1 MRRSRTTLA
10 LMTAIAS
17 TLAAGTTLASAAPA
31 AGEDG
36 ADTFNVAAGTTVRGT
51 NSGVVTISGTTA
63 AGTLTITCTVST
75 FSGKTGTTLKI
86 GIAPPVFGDAAAPPC
101 TDNFG
106 QTDTFASNSVNGKW
120 SVTEK
125 DFTNNGAGDEGLPEP
140 NATGDKMVMTIPKAG
155 LVDTNSFA
163 AGCTATLAPSAAI
176 HITGKY
182 NDAGTLTITKASVP
196 IATSAACPVQAT
208 SATVTVTYTL
218 SPAVFD
224 QG

>member
-1 MRRSRTTLA
+1 MA
-10 LMTAIAS
+10 AIAS
-17 TLAAGTTLASAAPA
+17 ALVAGTTLASAAPA

-36 ADTFNVAAGTTVRGT
+36 ADTFNVAAGTTVTGT
-51 NSGVVTISGTTA
+51 NSGVVTISGTTS
-63 AGTLTITCTVST
+63 AGTLTITCTLST
-75 FSGKTGTTLKI
+75 FTGKTGTTLKI
-86 GIAPPVFGDAAAPPC
+86 GIAPPVFADASGAPC

-106 QTDTFASNSVNGKW
+106 QTDTFKSNSTNGKW
-120 SVTEK
+120 SLTEK

-140 NATGDKMVMTIPKAG
+140 NATGDKMIITIPKAG
-155 LVDTNSFA
+155 LVATNSFA

-176 HITGKY
+176 HIKGKY
-182 NDAGTLTITKASVP
+182 NDSGTLTITNASVP

-208 SATVTVTYTL
+208 SATVTVKYTL